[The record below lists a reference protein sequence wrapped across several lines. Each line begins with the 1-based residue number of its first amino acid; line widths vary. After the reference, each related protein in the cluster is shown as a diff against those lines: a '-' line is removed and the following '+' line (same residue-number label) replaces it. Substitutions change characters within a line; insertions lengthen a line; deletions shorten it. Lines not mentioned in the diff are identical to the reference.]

1 MKPMYKCGYKVP
13 TLFKFI
19 IKLICILIATLLL
32 TLLTANQ
39 VIRDKNFPVIIIYL
53 CALLIMLTTI
63 YSRLASSI
71 FLFYNNF
78 MLYKEKLTIY
88 DRIRLILMSDDINQL
103 ENYLDKRNYVN
114 ISELKIIVDNVYY
127 AKSNDCGITIKF
139 QLIFNDNKVF
149 NLHVVEDTKND
160 YQQFLSPFI
169 NYHVYI
175 NDPHDLING
184 LHQPLRLTDYFMNQ
198 KLN

>member
-1 MKPMYKCGYKVP
+1 
-13 TLFKFI
+13 
-19 IKLICILIATLLL
+19 
-32 TLLTANQ
+32 
-39 VIRDKNFPVIIIYL
+39 
-53 CALLIMLTTI
+53 
-63 YSRLASSI
+63 
-71 FLFYNNF
+71 

-88 DRIRLILMSDDINQL
+88 DRIRLIFMSDDINQL

-114 ISELKIIVDNVYY
+114 ISELKIIVDNLYY
-127 AKSNDCGITIKF
+127 AKSNDYGITIKF